1 MQANPPG
8 KANNRNNNERA
19 KTMSDSSMLEMKNR
33 LRKRMSP
40 MGGSVENI
48 EELKSQ
54 MYFMTSNIEKHE

>member
-1 MQANPPG
+1 
-8 KANNRNNNERA
+8 
-19 KTMSDSSMLEMKNR
+19 MSDSSMLEMKNR